1 MNHIEEY
8 HDPELKQMK
17 LEKKKKK
24 TPVTKCLSE
33 VTSNRAPK
41 F

>member
-8 HDPELKQMK
+8 HDPELKQMR
-17 LEKKKKK
+17 LEKKKKP
-24 TPVTKCLSE
+24 PVTKCLSE

>member
-24 TPVTKCLSE
+24 N
-33 VTSNRAPK
+33 TSDQMSLWGH
-41 F
+41 FQQGS